1 MTIDPSIE
9 ANPEVRVW
17 YRLNTYLRYLLFIDN
32 HKTMEFTNEVQE
44 VSQLPHIEG
53 VTFTHLNQRYR
64 TVLKTESLIFS
75 LVIWIGCVILFYFS
89 PDLRTFPFN
98 AMVIFLVIAI
108 TGMITWMGFYAW
120 NYKGYAVRQH
130 DILFKTGIFFRSTLI
145 VAFNRVQ
152 HAEIQQG
159 PIDRWFG
166 LSSVTLYTAG
176 GSSSDLTIPGLSPE
190 DAAAIKNHIMK
201 KMSSDEEE

>member
-1 MTIDPSIE
+1 
-9 ANPEVRVW
+9 
-17 YRLNTYLRYLLFIDN
+17 
-32 HKTMEFTNEVQE
+32 MEFTNEVQE

>member
-1 MTIDPSIE
+1 
-9 ANPEVRVW
+9 
-17 YRLNTYLRYLLFIDN
+17 
-32 HKTMEFTNEVQE
+32 MEFTNEVQD
-44 VSQLPHIEG
+44 VSQLPRTED
-53 VTFTHLNQRYR
+53 VSFTHLNPRYH
-64 TVLKTESLIFS
+64 TLLKTESLIFS
-75 LVIWIGCVILFYFS
+75 LIILLGCAVLFFFTPSVRVFPLNIGIIV
-89 PDLRTFPFN
+89 
-98 AMVIFLVIAI
+98 LVIAL
-108 TGMITWMGFYAW
+108 TGMITWMGFNAW
-120 NYKGYAVRQH
+120 KNKGFALRQH
-130 DILFKTGIFFRSTLI
+130 DILFKTGIFFKSTLI

-176 GSSSDLTIPGLSPE
+176 GSASDLTIPGLSPE